1 MEMATG
7 FYFGLFPLY
16 FELLKSLN
24 FHSPDLLIIDILIA
38 CLALLLPTF
47 LMEASIPLLTATLTE
62 GSKEINTVHAKVYGW
77 NTLGAYKN
85 LKRDFKYIK
94 SKGNWTPILTAVQY
108 DEKEVAKFL
117 FKKELIPLLKID
129 MGIRP

>member
-1 MEMATG
+1 MATG

-16 FELLKSLN
+16 FELLKSLS

-85 LKRDFKYIK
+85 LKRL
-94 SKGNWTPILTAVQY
+94 KGIQMRKDKVIL
-108 DEKEVAKFL
+108 
-117 FKKELIPLLKID
+117 LLKID